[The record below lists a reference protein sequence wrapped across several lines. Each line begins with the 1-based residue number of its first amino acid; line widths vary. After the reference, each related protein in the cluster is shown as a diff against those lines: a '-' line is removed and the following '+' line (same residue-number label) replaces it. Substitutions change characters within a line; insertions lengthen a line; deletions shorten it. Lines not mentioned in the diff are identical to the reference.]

1 MAAFS
6 RGANQELVRSH
17 GTITRDTFT
26 EGNAFEFYRGACH
39 CSSTLIH
46 ADEITLIPRC
56 QESLKKDMENLN
68 FVKYL
73 RIKIFEKSLTQR
85 LRPKNH
91 RRP

>member
-1 MAAFS
+1 MAALS

-26 EGNAFEFYRGACH
+26 KGNAFYRGACH
-39 CSSTLIH
+39 YSSALIH
-46 ADEITLIPRC
+46 ADEIMLIPRC
-56 QESLKKDMENLN
+56 LECLKKDMENLN

-73 RIKIFEKSLTQR
+73 RIKICEKSLTQR

-91 RRP
+91 RRS